1 MSRIERFV
9 CNFGKPPR
17 SPRPVS
23 NSALHTMF
31 NMCCLYRDTPWL
43 NKLTLGFQVY
53 LAEVNLMNQLDPL
66 VAEKIDFGQE
76 GPTPNPYT
84 IPSETRM
91 SRMYSVSTS
100 DMNYEFW
107 TCEWMIPYNDKS
119 CIVEDRQLVR
129 IRHVANVSHLINV
142 ITSEIL
148 IICIK
153 DHELF
158 L

>member
-1 MSRIERFV
+1 MT
-9 CNFGKPPR
+9 
-17 SPRPVS
+17 
-23 NSALHTMF
+23 H
-31 NMCCLYRDTPWL
+31 
-43 NKLTLGFQVY
+43 GFQVY
-53 LAEVNLMNQLDPL
+53 LSEVNLMNQLDPL

-91 SRMYSVSTS
+91 TRTYSISTS

-129 IRHVANVSHLINV
+129 IRHVANVSHLISV
-142 ITSEIL
+142 STGETL

-153 DHELF
+153 RTVSKETF
-158 L
+158 LCMFRGCFVNISTLWRYSRCYA